1 LIQAQAT
8 SSPGDAARPVGSG
21 LFVSGLELV
30 DLRSYG
36 HLEVR
41 FEGGP
46 QILWGANA
54 AGKTNLLEAIVV
66 LSRGRSQR
74 TTKDLELIAWERPF
88 ARVVGAVDLGD
99 RTAALEVVIQR
110 EATAGARKRVR
121 VDGVPR
127 RPSALGGVL
136 RVVVFA
142 PEDMLFVSGSPSLRR
157 AEIDTLAAQ
166 LWPAYASTLATYGRA
181 VQQRNGLL
189 RAIAEGSAG
198 RDELAFWDRILVAE
212 GGEIVR
218 LRLALLDR
226 LAGPLSA
233 AHHEIAP
240 AEGRLELRYVTNS
253 PHDPARDETPAD
265 ALERRLG
272 EVIEKE
278 IWNGATL
285 IGPHRDDVVFE
296 LDGRPL
302 ETFASR
308 GQQRTAIL
316 ALKLAE
322 LELLR
327 EVDGRAPLL
336 LLDDVFSELDEDR
349 RAHLVR
355 RVTELPQA
363 FVTTASIE
371 EIDPSLLAAATR
383 WRVGGGTL
391 ARER

>member
-1 LIQAQAT
+1 M
-8 SSPGDAARPVGSG
+8 
-21 LFVSGLELV
+21 
-30 DLRSYG
+30 
-36 HLEVR
+36 
-41 FEGGP
+41 
-46 QILWGANA
+46 
-54 AGKTNLLEAIVV
+54 

-74 TTKDLELIAWERPF
+74 TSRDLELIAWERPF
-88 ARVVGAVDLGD
+88 ARVAGAIETGE

-110 EATAGARKRVR
+110 ESPGGARKRIR

-127 RPSALGGVL
+127 RPAALGGVL
-136 RVVVFA
+136 RVVAFA

-166 LWPAYASTLATYGRA
+166 LWPAYGSTLTTYGRA

-198 RDELAFWDRILVAE
+198 RDELAFWDGILVAE

-218 LRLALLDR
+218 LRLALLTRLEGR
-226 LAGPLSA
+226 LAA
-233 AHHEIAP
+233 AHQEIAP
-240 AEGRLELRYVTNS
+240 AEGSLALHYETNS
-253 PHDPARDETPAD
+253 PPALHETPAD
-265 ALERRLG
+265 ALQRRLG
-272 EVIEKE
+272 EVVDKE

-322 LELLR
+322 LELLQ
-327 EVDGRAPLL
+327 EVDGRPPLL
-336 LLDDVFSELDEDR
+336 LLDDVFSELDEAR

-355 RVTELPQA
+355 RVTELPQT

-383 WRVGGGTL
+383 WRVAGGTL
-391 ARER
+391 TRDR

>member
-1 LIQAQAT
+1 LIQAQAV
-8 SSPGDAARPVGSG
+8 SGPGDAARPVASG
-21 LFVSGLELV
+21 RLVSALELV
-30 DLRSYG
+30 DLRSYA
-36 HLEVR
+36 HLEAR

-54 AGKTNLLEAIVV
+54 AGKTNLLEALVV

-74 TTKDLELIAWERPF
+74 TAKDLELIAWERPF
-88 ARVVGAVDLGD
+88 ARLVGAVDLGD
-99 RTAALEVVIQR
+99 RTAALEVVIRR
-110 EATAGARKRVR
+110 EATAGARKRIR

-127 RPSALGGVL
+127 RPTALGGVL

-157 AEIDTLAAQ
+157 SEIDTLAAQ
-166 LWPAYASTLATYGRA
+166 LWPAYGSTLATYGRA

-218 LRLALLDR
+218 LRLALVDR

-233 AHHEIAP
+233 AHREIAP
-240 AEGRLELRYVTNS
+240 AEGSLELGYVTNS
-253 PHDPARDETPAD
+253 PLDPTRDDTPAD
-265 ALERRLG
+265 ALGRRLR

-285 IGPHRDDVVFE
+285 IGPHRDDVIFG

-327 EVDGRAPLL
+327 EVDGRPPLL
-336 LLDDVFSELDEDR
+336 LLDDVFSELDEHR

-371 EIDPSLLAAATR
+371 EIDPSLLASATR
-383 WRVGGGTL
+383 WRVAGGTL
-391 ARER
+391 TRDR

>member
-1 LIQAQAT
+1 
-8 SSPGDAARPVGSG
+8 
-21 LFVSGLELV
+21 
-30 DLRSYG
+30 
-36 HLEVR
+36 
-41 FEGGP
+41 
-46 QILWGANA
+46 
-54 AGKTNLLEAIVV
+54 VV

-74 TTKDLELIAWERPF
+74 TAKDLELIAWERPF
-88 ARVVGAVDLGD
+88 ARLVGAVDLGD

-110 EATAGARKRVR
+110 EASAGARKRIR

-127 RPSALGGVL
+127 RPAGLGGVL

-142 PEDMLFVSGSPSLRR
+142 PEDMLFVSGAPSLRR

-233 AHHEIAP
+233 AHREIAP
-240 AEGRLELRYVTNS
+240 AEGSLELRYVTNS
-253 PHDPARDETPAD
+253 PHDPARDETPSD

-272 EVIEKE
+272 EVIDKE

-285 IGPHRDDVVFE
+285 IGPHRDDVVFGLE
-296 LDGRPL
+296 GRAL

-327 EVDGRAPLL
+327 EVDGRPPLL
-336 LLDDVFSELDEDR
+336 LLDDVFSELDEHR

-371 EIDPSLLAAATR
+371 EIDPSLLASATR
-383 WRVGGGTL
+383 WRVAGGTL
-391 ARER
+391 TRDR